1 MTSCWPR
8 KTDHEIAP
16 EKPAMT
22 TPQAMVDTILSA
34 YPDAVAIY
42 RFGSWGTPHQRP
54 DSDLDLAVLLPHDTA
69 TNLPLKDWAD
79 LNGKLAWAT
88 HTDRVDLIN
97 LRTANTTLQA
107 EVLSTGETLFSADED
122 ARLAFEVLVLSKDQ
136 ELNAWREDLKE
147 GLLNDDSEV
156 APP

>member
-1 MTSCWPR
+1 
-8 KTDHEIAP
+8 
-16 EKPAMT
+16 MT

-54 DSDLDLAVLLPHDTA
+54 DSDLDLAVLLPHETA
-69 TNLPLKDWAD
+69 RNLPLKDWAD
-79 LNGKLAWAT
+79 LNGKLAWGT
-88 HTDRVDLIN
+88 HTDRVDLVN

-107 EVLSTGETLFSADED
+107 EILSTGETLFSADED

-147 GLLNDDSEV
+147 GLLNDDSE
-156 APP
+156 ASSP